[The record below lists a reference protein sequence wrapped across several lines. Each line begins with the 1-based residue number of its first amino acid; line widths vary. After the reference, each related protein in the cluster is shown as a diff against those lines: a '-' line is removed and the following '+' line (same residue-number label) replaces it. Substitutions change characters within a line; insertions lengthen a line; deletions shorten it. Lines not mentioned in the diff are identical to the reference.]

1 MLFPH
6 QGNLMLP
13 LCSVKNQET
22 EMFTP
27 KFSHSRAIKLATE
40 QIIKAARCSTVIV
53 LANIFKQTS

>member
-1 MLFPH
+1 
-6 QGNLMLP
+6 MLP

-40 QIIKAARCSTVIV
+40 QIIKLATEQIIKAARCSTVIV
-53 LANIFKQTS
+53 LANIVKQTS